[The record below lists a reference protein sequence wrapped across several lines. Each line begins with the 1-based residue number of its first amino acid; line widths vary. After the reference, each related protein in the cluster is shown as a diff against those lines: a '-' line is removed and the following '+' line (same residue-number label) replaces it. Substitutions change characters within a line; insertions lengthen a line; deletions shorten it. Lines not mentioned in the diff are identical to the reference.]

1 MDKKYTLWNKPS
13 ESWTG
18 MPKGLKVTEDLENKI
33 KKTMRTPAPVESIR
47 PYNTPIDQEQMAKI
61 IG

>member
-1 MDKKYTLWNKPS
+1 MEKKYTLWNKPS

-18 MPKGLKVTEDLENKI
+18 MPKDLKVTEDLENKI
-33 KKTMRTPAPVESIR
+33 KEAMTTPISADAIR
-47 PYNTPIDQEQMAKI
+47 PYKTPIDQDQMAKI